1 MAYAETN
8 PSQIQQYIP
17 GRLKPVLTTS
27 SSDVDGNIFDVKEWA
42 FGQHKLSRL
51 LELGVLA
58 R

>member
-8 PSQIQQYIP
+8 PSQIRQYIP
-17 GRLKPVLTTS
+17 GRLKKVLTTS

-42 FGQHKLSRL
+42 FGPHKLSRL

>member
-8 PSQIQQYIP
+8 PSQIRQYTP
-17 GRLKPVLTTS
+17 GRSKPVLTTS
-27 SSDVDGNIFDVKEWA
+27 SSDVDGNIFDVKESA

-51 LELGVLA
+51 LELSVLA